1 MYNEWFRRTEQFL
14 RAAKRA
20 LQEGDFEIACFLA
33 QQYAELLLKAVL
45 LLLTGSK
52 PYTHD
57 LVELLRLV
65 SEVSGIVPDDSIL
78 DAAEKLTP
86 HCVLARYANRTVK
99 VYGKICRRDPVL
111 H

>member
-20 LQEGDFEIACFLA
+20 LQEEDFEIACFLA

-65 SEVSGIVPDDSIL
+65 SEVKY
-78 DAAEKLTP
+78 AEEIRYYIEK
-86 HCVLARYANRTVK
+86 VLQRT
-99 VYGKICRRDPVL
+99 
-111 H
+111 